1 MLILYLIKKEFLQMN
16 RNHFLKVLALVY
28 PVAVMCVFPWV
39 MRMDVKNVAVVV
51 VDNDHSTLS
60 QQLVHRIEA
69 SHYFVFKGQ
78 EASYTDALSAVE
90 QCEADVIVEVPA
102 HFERNKTRGEHP
114 QILIAVNA
122 VNGSKGML
130 GASYMNQIVT
140 ASVAPEGLLTT
151 LSQRVSTLYLY
162 NKHLDSKRLMIP
174 SLFGILLMIICGALP
189 ALNIVAEKEAGT
201 IEAINVT
208 PVSKFTFIMAKLI
221 PYWLLGILVM
231 TICIVLTR
239 FLYGYSCVGSL
250 FWVYLLALLLSFCFS
265 GLGLVISNYNDTMQQ
280 AMFVLWFFLL
290 ICLLMSGLLTPA
302 RSMPHWAYLTT
313 YVNPVAYFIDGV
325 RTIYV
330 RGGGFMSILP
340 QLLGLTLLSVFADTW
355 AVLSYRKNR

>member
-51 VDNDHSTLS
+51 VDNDHSILS

-78 EASYTDALSAVE
+78 KASYTDALSAVE

-114 QILIAVNA
+114 QIQIAVNA

-151 LSQRVSTLYLY
+151 LRQRVSTLYLY
-162 NKHLDSKRLMIP
+162 NKHLDSKRFMIP
-174 SLFGILLMIICGALP
+174 SLFGILLMIICG
-189 ALNIVAEKEAGT
+189 
-201 IEAINVT
+201 
-208 PVSKFTFIMAKLI
+208 
-221 PYWLLGILVM
+221 
-231 TICIVLTR
+231 
-239 FLYGYSCVGSL
+239 
-250 FWVYLLALLLSFCFS
+250 
-265 GLGLVISNYNDTMQQ
+265 
-280 AMFVLWFFLL
+280 
-290 ICLLMSGLLTPA
+290 
-302 RSMPHWAYLTT
+302 
-313 YVNPVAYFIDGV
+313 
-325 RTIYV
+325 
-330 RGGGFMSILP
+330 
-340 QLLGLTLLSVFADTW
+340 
-355 AVLSYRKNR
+355 